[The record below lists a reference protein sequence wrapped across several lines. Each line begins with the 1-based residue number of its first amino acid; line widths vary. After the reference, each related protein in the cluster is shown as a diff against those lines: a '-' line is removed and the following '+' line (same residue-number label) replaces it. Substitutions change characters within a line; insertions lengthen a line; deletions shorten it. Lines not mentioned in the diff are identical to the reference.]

1 MQEKVSIIIDEMLLT
16 VNGVMNI
23 KSLFI
28 QSITRNISDPLLRAV
43 TAKMIERATKNLTRT
58 FKTDDLIGTLRAEY
72 PDEWLS
78 GKKFITPSQV
88 GCRFTRPTFDENWD
102 YSANQDYVALQLLE
116 AQKADELSS
125 LRKRMR
131 SMRDLMREDGTAREI
146 IPFQDLPYTF
156 AIDTFKGT
164 FLNEG

>member
-43 TAKMIERATKNLTRT
+43 TAKMIERATKNLTRV
-58 FKTDDLIGTLRAEY
+58 FKTDDLIGTLRTEY
-72 PDEWLS
+72 PTEWLT
-78 GKKFITPSQV
+78 GKKFTTPTQV

-102 YSANQDYVALQLLE
+102 YSSNQDYVALELLE
-116 AQKADELSS
+116 SQKAEELSK
-125 LRKRMR
+125 LRKRMC
-131 SMRDLMREDGTAREI
+131 SMRELMREDGTARELV
-146 IPFQDLPYTF
+146 PFTELPYTF
-156 AIDTFKGT
+156 SIDTFRGT
-164 FLNEG
+164 FLSA

>member
-78 GKKFITPSQV
+78 GKKFTTPTQV

-156 AIDTFKGT
+156 AIDTVKGT
-164 FLNEG
+164 YLSEA

>member
-1 MQEKVSIIIDEMLLT
+1 MQEKVSIIIDEMFLT
-16 VNGVMNI
+16 ANGVMNL
-23 KSLFI
+23 KSQFI
-28 QSITRNISDPLLRAV
+28 QSITNNISDPLLRAV

-58 FKTDDLIGTLRAEY
+58 FKTDDLIQTLRADY
-72 PDEWLS
+72 ASEWLT
-78 GKKFITPSQV
+78 GKKFTTPTQV

-102 YSANQDYVALQLLE
+102 YSANQDYVALELLE
-116 AQKADELSS
+116 AQKADELST

-146 IPFQDLPYTF
+146 VPFQELPYTF

-164 FLNEG
+164 YLSEA